1 MIIFSRIQL
10 EEDLL
15 MKAPL
20 ITMNDGHLIPAVGL
34 GTYQI
39 RGGDGLDDVM
49 AAIQSGYR
57 LLDTSTNYDS
67 EGMVGEAIRRSGI
80 PRSEFF
86 VTTKLP
92 GKYHH
97 FEDALGMI
105 QESLFRM
112 GLEYFDLYLIHWP
125 LPKRGLYVE
134 AWKALIQA
142 QKLGFSRSIGVSNF
156 EPEHLDKII
165 DETGITPAVNQIEI
179 HPYWVQ
185 ERMVKANAERGIIT
199 EAWSP
204 LGRGNDALEEHII
217 TNLAEKYGKTAGQI
231 VLRWHVERGILP
243 IPKSKDLVHQRENLA
258 IFDFELTKEEIA
270 QINTLEKPDGRID
283 GQDPN
288 EYEEFV

>member
-1 MIIFSRIQL
+1 
-10 EEDLL
+10 

-20 ITMNDGHLIPAVGL
+20 ITMNDGHQIPAVGL

-39 RGGDGLDDVM
+39 RGGEGLDQILT
-49 AAIQSGYR
+49 AIQDGYR

-67 EGMVGEAIRRSGI
+67 EGIVGEAIRRSGI

-86 VTTKLP
+86 VMTKLP

-97 FEDALGMI
+97 YEDALTMI

-112 GLEYFDLYLIHWP
+112 GLDYFDLYLIHWP

-134 AWKALIQA
+134 AWKAMVTA
-142 QKLGFSRSIGVSNF
+142 QKLGLIRSIGVSNF

-165 DETGITPAVNQIEI
+165 DETGVTPAINQIEI

-185 ERMVKANAERGIIT
+185 ERMVKANQERGILT

-204 LGRGNDALEEHII
+204 LGRGSDALKEAVI
-217 TNLAEKYGKTAGQI
+217 TELAEKYGKTTAQVI
-231 VLRWHVERGILP
+231 LRWHAQRGIIP
-243 IPKSKDLVHQRENLA
+243 IPKSRNLQHQRENLA
-258 IFDFELTKEEIA
+258 IFDFELTQTEIER
-270 QINTLEKPDGRID
+270 INLLEKADGRIE

-288 EYEEFV
+288 EYEEFD

>member
-1 MIIFSRIQL
+1 
-10 EEDLL
+10 

-20 ITMNDGHLIPAVGL
+20 ITMNDGHQIPAVGL

-39 RGGDGLDDVM
+39 RGGEGLDQILT
-49 AAIQSGYR
+49 AIQDGYR

-67 EGMVGEAIRRSGI
+67 EGIVGEAIRCSGI

-97 FEDALGMI
+97 YEDALMMI

-112 GLEYFDLYLIHWP
+112 GLDYFDLYLIHWP

-134 AWKALIQA
+134 AWKAMVTA
-142 QKLGFSRSIGVSNF
+142 QKLGLIRSIGVSNF

-165 DETGITPAVNQIEI
+165 DETGVTPAINQIEI

-185 ERMVKANAERGIIT
+185 ERMVKANQERGILT

-204 LGRGNDALEEHII
+204 LGRGSDALKEAVI
-217 TNLAEKYGKTAGQI
+217 TELAEKYGKTSAQVI
-231 VLRWHVERGILP
+231 LRWHAQRGIIP
-243 IPKSKDLVHQRENLA
+243 IPKSRNIQHQRENLA
-258 IFDFELTKEEIA
+258 IFDFELTQTEIER
-270 QINTLEKPDGRID
+270 INLLEKADGRIE

-288 EYEEFV
+288 EYEEFD

>member
-1 MIIFSRIQL
+1 
-10 EEDLL
+10 

-20 ITMNDGHLIPAVGL
+20 ITMNDGHQIPAVGL

-39 RGGDGLDDVM
+39 RGGEGLDQILT
-49 AAIQSGYR
+49 AIQDGYR

-67 EGMVGEAIRRSGI
+67 EGIVGEAIRRSGI

-97 FEDALGMI
+97 YEDALMMI

-112 GLEYFDLYLIHWP
+112 GLDYFDLYLIHWP

-134 AWKALIQA
+134 AWKAMVTA
-142 QKLGFSRSIGVSNF
+142 QKLGLIRSIGVSNF

-165 DETGITPAVNQIEI
+165 DETGVTPAINQIEI

-185 ERMVKANAERGIIT
+185 ERMVEADKERGILT

-204 LGRGNDALEEHII
+204 LGRGSDALKEAVI
-217 TNLAEKYGKTAGQI
+217 TELAEKYGKTSAQVI
-231 VLRWHVERGILP
+231 LRWHAQRGIIP
-243 IPKSKDLVHQRENLA
+243 IPKSRNLQHQRENLA
-258 IFDFELTKEEIA
+258 IFDFELTQTEIER
-270 QINTLEKPDGRID
+270 NNLLEKADGRIE

-288 EYEEFV
+288 EYEEFD

>member
-1 MIIFSRIQL
+1 
-10 EEDLL
+10 

-20 ITMNDGHLIPAVGL
+20 ITLNDGHHLPAVGL

-39 RGGDGLDDVM
+39 RGGEGLDQVLT
-49 AAIQSGYR
+49 AIQDGYR

-67 EGMVGEAIRRSGI
+67 EGIVGEAIRRSEI

-97 FEDALGMI
+97 YEDALMMI

-112 GLEYFDLYLIHWP
+112 GLDYFDLYLIHWP
-125 LPKRGLYVE
+125 LPKRKLYVE
-134 AWKALIQA
+134 AWQALVTA
-142 QKLGFSRSIGVSNF
+142 KKLGLIRSIGVSNF

-165 DETGITPAVNQIEI
+165 EATGVTPAVNQIEL

-185 ERMVKANAERGIIT
+185 ERMVKANQERGIIS

-204 LGRGNDALEEHII
+204 LGRGSDALKESVIAE
-217 TNLAEKYGKTAGQI
+217 LAEKYGKNPAQI
-231 VLRWHVERGILP
+231 ILRWHVQRGVVP
-243 IPKSKDLVHQRENLA
+243 IPKSRNLQHQRENLA
-258 IFDFELTKEEIA
+258 IFDFELSQTEIER
-270 QINTLEKPDGRID
+270 INLLEKADGRIE

-288 EYEEFV
+288 EYEEFD

>member
-1 MIIFSRIQL
+1 
-10 EEDLL
+10 

-20 ITMNDGHLIPAVGL
+20 ITMNDGHQIPAVGL

-39 RGGDGLDDVM
+39 RGGEGLDQILT
-49 AAIQSGYR
+49 AIQDGYR

-67 EGMVGEAIRRSGI
+67 EGIVGEAIRRSGI

-97 FEDALGMI
+97 YEDALMMI

-112 GLEYFDLYLIHWP
+112 GLDYFDLYLIHWP

-134 AWKALIQA
+134 AWKAMVTA
-142 QKLGFSRSIGVSNF
+142 QKLGLIRSIGVSNF
-156 EPEHLDKII
+156 EPEHLDEII
-165 DETGITPAVNQIEI
+165 DETGVTPAINQIEI

-185 ERMVKANAERGIIT
+185 ERMVEADKERGILT

-204 LGRGNDALEEHII
+204 LGRGSDALKEAVI
-217 TNLAEKYGKTAGQI
+217 TELAEKYGKTSAQVI
-231 VLRWHVERGILP
+231 LRWHAQRGIIP
-243 IPKSKDLVHQRENLA
+243 IPKSRNLQHQRENLA
-258 IFDFELTKEEIA
+258 IFDFELTQTEIER
-270 QINTLEKPDGRID
+270 INLLEKADGRIE

-288 EYEEFV
+288 EYEEFD

>member
-1 MIIFSRIQL
+1 
-10 EEDLL
+10 

-20 ITMNDGHLIPAVGL
+20 ITMNDGHQIPAVGL

-39 RGGDGLDDVM
+39 RGGEGLDQILT
-49 AAIQSGYR
+49 AIQDGYR

-67 EGMVGEAIRRSGI
+67 EGIVGEAIRRSGI

-97 FEDALGMI
+97 YEDALMMI

-112 GLEYFDLYLIHWP
+112 GLDYFDLYLIHWP

-134 AWKALIQA
+134 AWKAMVTA
-142 QKLGFSRSIGVSNF
+142 QKLGLIRSIGVSNF

-165 DETGITPAVNQIEI
+165 DETGVTPAINQIEI

-185 ERMVKANAERGIIT
+185 ERMVKANQERGILT

-204 LGRGNDALEEHII
+204 LGRGSDVLKEAVI
-217 TNLAEKYGKTAGQI
+217 TELAEKYGKTSAQVI
-231 VLRWHVERGILP
+231 LRWHAQRGIIP
-243 IPKSKDLVHQRENLA
+243 IPKSRNLQHQRENLA
-258 IFDFELTKEEIA
+258 IFDFELTQTEIER
-270 QINTLEKPDGRID
+270 INLLEKADGRIE

-288 EYEEFV
+288 EYEEFD